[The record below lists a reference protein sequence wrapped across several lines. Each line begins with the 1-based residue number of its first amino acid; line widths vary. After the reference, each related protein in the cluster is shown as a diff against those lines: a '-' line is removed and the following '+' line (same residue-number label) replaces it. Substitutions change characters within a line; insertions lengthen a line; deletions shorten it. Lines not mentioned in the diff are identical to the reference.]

1 MKTDARVK
9 YTRMVIQQTFLE
21 LLQKKPI
28 SKITVTEICEIAGIN
43 RATFYKHNMDPYDLL
58 EQFENEAIQGLLSM
72 MEGSSARDA
81 GTIILSILTTMQKN
95 RDIFAKFSSLEGDKG
110 FTFRLA
116 VSCFEKI
123 NELTTNDRHP
133 SGISSGMSFSYIAGG
148 TSGIMEYWIRSGMK
162 EAPSVIADK
171 IMQMNHA
178 VSQVL

>member
-43 RATFYKHNMDPYDLL
+43 RATFYKHYMDPYDLL

-95 RDIFAKFSSLEGDKG
+95 RDIFA
-110 FTFRLA
+110 
-116 VSCFEKI
+116 
-123 NELTTNDRHP
+123 
-133 SGISSGMSFSYIAGG
+133 AGG
-148 TSGIMEYWIRSGMK
+148 
-162 EAPSVIADK
+162 
-171 IMQMNHA
+171 Q
-178 VSQVL
+178 LL

>member
-43 RATFYKHNMDPYDLL
+43 RATFYKHYMDPYDLL

-95 RDIFAKFSSLEGDKG
+95 RDIFAKISSL
-110 FTFRLA
+110 
-116 VSCFEKI
+116 
-123 NELTTNDRHP
+123 
-133 SGISSGMSFSYIAGG
+133 
-148 TSGIMEYWIRSGMK
+148 
-162 EAPSVIADK
+162 
-171 IMQMNHA
+171 
-178 VSQVL
+178 